1 MALDGLFG
9 GVQTISVSNAPITL
23 TAPAGSITPSPGPT
37 QAQNAILK
45 ITGTTTGPVAIT
57 LPLPGY
63 YIIDTTGLGLSSSNV
78 VTLRAAGT
86 GQIIG
91 LPFATVRHVYNDGT
105 NVKHCN
111 LQEVGTYTDYAGTA
125 VPTWITSCTVPPF
138 LNCDGSTFSGT
149 TYPLLA
155 VILGGTT
162 LPDLRGVA
170 RYTLNQ
176 GTGRLTSAA
185 SGLDGNTL
193 FAIKTTQSTTLITA
207 NLPPYTPAGAVTGN
221 TTPQVPNPVGL
232 VSLQGGGAF
241 QTLQTNSLVTPI
253 IINGTVVGTPQGGTS
268 TPFGIVGPGT
278 VAGITMIRAG

>member
-1 MALDGLFG
+1 MDGLFG

-45 ITGTTTGPVAIT
+45 ITGTTTSPVAIT

-111 LQEVGTYTDYAGTA
+111 LQEVGTYMDYAGTA
-125 VPTWITSCTVPPF
+125 VPTWISSCTVPPF
-138 LNCDGSTFSGT
+138 LLCDGSTFSAA

-155 VILGGTT
+155 IILGGTT
-162 LPDLRGVA
+162 LPDARGRS
-170 RYTLNQ
+170 RYTLNL
-176 GTGRLTSAA
+176 GTSNLTTAGA
-185 SGLDGNTL
+185 GIDGNTQL
-193 FAIKTTQSTTLITA
+193 AIGGFNGITLNASQLAAHTHLNSLTDPGHAHPYTHAAGGGYQTGNTPGGVLITA
-207 NLPPYTPAGAVTGN
+207 T
-221 TTPQVPNPVGL
+221 
-232 VSLQGGGAF
+232 
-241 QTLQTNSLVTPI
+241 TNSSITNI
-253 IINGTVVGTPQGGTS
+253 TINNASAGTGANIPNASPGYVG
-268 TPFGIVGPGT
+268 
-278 VAGITMIRAG
+278 GITMIRAG